1 MFGGKWLTGFSPA
14 PLAVRVVVEE
24 EWEEEDLEDENASF
38 DRREQRQCPGA
49 ARRITTLVHP
59 CRVSLPCSS
68 PRVVYLYPIESN
80 ADSPES
86 PSRGLKQIL
95 LNRVVDPWQ
104 RLLSASGDV
113 GAILLSVVFDEDQDV
128 VCIYM

>member
-1 MFGGKWLTGFSPA
+1 MFGRKWLTGFSPA

-68 PRVVYLYPIESN
+68 LRVVYLYPIESN

-113 GAILLSVVFDEDQDV
+113 GAILLSVVFNEDQDV